1 MAGNNK
7 IRITYDPYRKLIKCE
22 YQSEGGSKWELPSAG
37 GELAKIFRQGTLN
50 GASLQNYACEII
62 KGIISDYCMHGQGID
77 LLFRGTEEDWADF
90 KTFVQKTESASQI
103 VCKGE
108 AGQLPCAKEIRP
120 RIQKIFQKLYKEFEG
135 LTEREVAEPIHQY
148 LETMEPEVV
157 LYVSGT
163 YSAGKS
169 TFINALIGEELLPS
183 SVDPTT
189 AHIYKI
195 VAKAKGDWQDTEVY
209 FQYLEIETALKFR
222 QDGYTLEN
230 LNQLPD
236 LNLKRCLDQVL
247 KDVEP
252 GPAYIC
258 KALTLLNDF
267 DERMNKENE
276 DKETGNSDKK
286 TYISPQIELYTPFYH
301 STLPLDKFSFLI
313 FDTPGTNAE
322 NYKEHLAVMKESLKK
337 QTNGLP
343 ILLVPPTQ
351 IDAKDV
357 DELRHDI
364 HEIGGALDESNILVV
379 VTQADTRPFW
389 MLEEQAQSKEDL
401 AARKGAENRICY
413 ISAAMGLYSKKG
425 SYPPM
430 GAKNEEKLKKTESY
444 FSKVAVDF
452 KDGSTRLYQIDSLPS
467 DQKEMICQEGD
478 RANKTG
484 TEQERLLHN
493 SGLWA
498 VEREIEWFAE
508 RFADYNKCWQ
518 AQGYLS
524 RAIEA
529 LKTTQTDK
537 RKKIDELNKR
547 KKTELDQK
555 KKDLLDQIKG
565 VGDKWFGDSL
575 EECRKEQKKIIKS
588 FTSEQRI
595 IKADDVA
602 KQWKE
607 EKQKHKGRGGQNA
620 LDPFTKWA
628 RDQVD
633 KSIRDCVT
641 ALKKFATSFWN
652 QKVSEHKVSCIQII
666 KGSAALTEEEKAFAE
681 KYILEFRSPEFPE
694 GDLKLDESVINKWN
708 FLFFH
713 WADVDSD
720 RCANKM
726 NTVIMEALFAFS
738 QDYLIGQQKDIK
750 ITWLENFQEGLKEIL
765 VKINPKLKELY
776 KEIRTYE
783 RQIATLEQA
792 HGRLEEAQ
800 KELAGYFTINDE
812 NGGAK

>member
-1 MAGNNK
+1 MTGNNK
-7 IRITYDPYRKLIKCE
+7 ICITYDPYRKLIKCE

-77 LLFRGTEEDWADF
+77 LLFRGTEEDWADL

-120 RIQKIFQKLYKEFEG
+120 RIQEIFQKLYKEFEG

-169 TFINALIGEELLPS
+169 TFINVLIGEELLPS

-195 VAKAKGDWQDTEVY
+195 VAKAKGDWLDTEVY
-209 FQYLEIETALKFR
+209 FQYLGMETALKFR

-236 LNLKRCLDQVL
+236 LELKHRLDRAL
-247 KDVEP
+247 EDVEP

-267 DERMNKENE
+267 NERMNRENKDE
-276 DKETGNSDKK
+276 ETGNSDKK
-286 TYISPQIELYTPFYH
+286 TYISPQIELHTPFYH

-313 FDTPGTNAE
+313 FDTPGTNSA
-322 NYKEHLAVMKESLKK
+322 NHKEHLAVMKESLKK

-357 DELRHDI
+357 DELYCEI
-364 HEIGGALDESNILVV
+364 HKIGGALDESNILVV
-379 VTQADTRPFW
+379 VTQADKEGFTA
-389 MLEEQAQSKEDL
+389 LKKQAQGKENL

-425 SYPPM
+425 SYPAM
-430 GAKNEEKLKKTESY
+430 GSQDDEEIEETKEKL
-444 FSKVAVDF
+444 
-452 KDGSTRLYQIDSLPS
+452 DGLSVPYKNGRARLYQIDSLPP
-467 DQKEMICQEGD
+467 DQKEKICQEGD
-478 RANKTG
+478 RANDTG
-484 TEQERLLHN
+484 TEQERLFHN

-498 VEREIEWFAE
+498 VEREIEWFAG
-508 RFADYNKCWQ
+508 RFAGYNKCWQ

-529 LKTTQTDK
+529 LKTTQADK
-537 RKKIDELNKR
+537 RKKIDELKQR
-547 KKTELDQK
+547 KKTEFDQK
-555 KKDLLDQIKG
+555 KKELLDQIEE
-565 VGDKWFGDSL
+565 VGDDWWGKNWATFSDDSL
-575 EECRKEQKKIIKS
+575 TIYRSYIPNQKGLAGKV
-588 FTSEQRI
+588 TE
-595 IKADDVA
+595 
-602 KQWKE
+602 QWKE
-607 EKQKHKGRGGQNA
+607 EKRKHKGRGGQNA
-620 LDPFTKWA
+620 IDPFKKWA
-628 RDQVD
+628 RNQVNKLRSD
-633 KSIRDCVT
+633 GVT
-641 ALKKFATSFWN
+641 AIKEFATSFWPE
-652 QKVSEHKVSCIQII
+652 KISEYKVSCISIV
-666 KGSAALTEEEKAFAE
+666 KGSSALTEEEKTFAE
-681 KYILEFRSPEFPE
+681 KFIWEFESPKLPEVDLE
-694 GDLKLDESVINKWN
+694 LKSGISKGN

-713 WADVDSD
+713 WADVDSG
-720 RCANKM
+720 RCANEMKSA
-726 NTVIMEALFAFS
+726 TEDALTAFNSEYLAS
-738 QDYLIGQQKDIK
+738 QQEDIEKWLKD
-750 ITWLENFQEGLKEIL
+750 FQEGLKDNL
-765 VKINPKLKELY
+765 DTINPKLMKLDE
-776 KEIRTYE
+776 EIRAYE
-783 RQIATLEQA
+783 AQIATLEQA
-792 HGRLEEAQ
+792 QGRLEEAQ

>member
-90 KTFVQKTESASQI
+90 KTFVQKTELASQI

-120 RIQKIFQKLYKEFEG
+120 RIQEIFQKLYKEFEG
-135 LTEREVAEPIHQY
+135 LTEREVTEPIHQY

-183 SVDPTT
+183 SVGPTT

-195 VAKAKGDWQDTEVY
+195 VAKAKGDWLDTEVY
-209 FQYLEIETALKFR
+209 FQYLGMETALKFR

-236 LNLKRCLDQVL
+236 LNLKRCLDQAL

-267 DERMNKENE
+267 NERMNKENKDE
-276 DKETGNSDKK
+276 ETGNSDKK
-286 TYISPQIELYTPFYH
+286 TYISPQIELHTPFYH
-301 STLPLDKFSFLI
+301 STLPLDKFCFVI
-313 FDTPGTNAE
+313 FDTPGSNSANHE
-322 NYKEHLAVMKESLKK
+322 EHLAVMKESLEK

-343 ILLVPPTQ
+343 ILLVPSTQ
-351 IDAKDV
+351 VDAKDV
-357 DELRHDI
+357 GVLRHEI
-364 HEIGGALDESNILVV
+364 HKIGGALDESNILVV
-379 VTQADTRPFW
+379 VTQADTLPFW
-389 MLEEQAQSKEDL
+389 MLEDQAQGKEKMV
-401 AARKGAENRICY
+401 ASENAENRLCY
-413 ISAAMGLYSKKG
+413 VSSAMGFNSKKG
-425 SYPPM
+425 SYPAM
-430 GAKNEEKLKKTESY
+430 GGQNEEKRKKTESY
-444 FSKVAVDF
+444 FSKIVDDF
-452 KDGSTRLYQIDSLPS
+452 KDGSTRLYQIDSLPP
-467 DQKEMICQEGD
+467 DQKEKICQEGD
-478 RANKTG
+478 RANETG
-484 TEQERLLHN
+484 TEQERLFHN

-498 VEREIEWFAE
+498 VEREIEWFAG
-508 RFADYNKCWQ
+508 RFAGYNKCWQ

-524 RAIEA
+524 KAIEA

-547 KKTELDQK
+547 KKTEFDQK
-555 KKDLLDQIKG
+555 KKELLDQIEEASNNWSVKNWNTISD
-565 VGDKWFGDSL
+565 VLLTICRSYIPNQKELADKVT
-575 EECRKEQKKIIKS
+575 E
-588 FTSEQRI
+588 
-595 IKADDVA
+595 
-602 KQWKE
+602 QWKE
-607 EKQKHKGRGGQNA
+607 EKRKHKGRGGQNA
-620 LDPFTKWA
+620 IDPFKKWA
-628 RDQVD
+628 RNQVNKLIND
-633 KSIRDCVT
+633 GVT
-641 ALKKFATSFWN
+641 AIKEFAASFWPKKISEY
-652 QKVSEHKVSCIQII
+652 KVTCISIV
-666 KGSAALTEEEKAFAE
+666 KGSSALTEEEKTFAE
-681 KYILEFRSPEFPE
+681 KFILEFESPKLPE
-694 GDLKLDESVINKWN
+694 VDLELKSGISKGN

-713 WADVDSD
+713 WADVDSG
-720 RCANKM
+720 RCANEMKSA
-726 NTVIMEALFAFS
+726 TEDALTSFNSEYLAS
-738 QDYLIGQQKDIK
+738 QQEDIEKWLKD
-750 ITWLENFQEGLKEIL
+750 FQEGLKDNL
-765 VKINPKLKELY
+765 DTINPKLVKLDE
-776 KEIRTYE
+776 EIRAYE
-783 RQIATLEQA
+783 AQIATLEQA
-792 HGRLEEAQ
+792 QGRLEEAQ